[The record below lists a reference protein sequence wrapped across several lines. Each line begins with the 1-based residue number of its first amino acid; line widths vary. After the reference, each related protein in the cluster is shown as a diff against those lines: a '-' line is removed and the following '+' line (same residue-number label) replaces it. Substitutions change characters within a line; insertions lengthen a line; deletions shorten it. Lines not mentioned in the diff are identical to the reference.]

1 MIKAKS
7 LYREYM
13 MKCGNRAISFLSG
26 AVLFSL
32 LVASVPLRAEPMTN
46 ARYAY
51 SFKTN
56 RSACMARINNVPLL
70 DNFSAGSGM
79 TTAGGDITSFS
90 ANGKNML
97 ELVMGAIDPDN
108 PETLYKE
115 SWCEIV
121 VTKETRNA
129 SEAVSTIR
137 LTVDSEKK
145 VVASSSSHPDGA
157 ENESAVSEV
166 QSPGDKINGLVGA
179 GRQITVS
186 DIPTWAWEQ
195 ARPVT
200 PQDMSAIKTAY
211 TTIWQAMNNKEV
223 AVLKSLAQISTKEF
237 GIATG
242 FPPDFIFE
250 TLGLAEKVQDA
261 DLTMAPLDWEGKELI
276 TYCDGRIFRLA
287 AGVYQNSPL
296 KMKNKAGKIKFT
308 YNPYFA
314 IIDGNVVIAR

>member
-1 MIKAKS
+1 
-7 LYREYM
+7 
-13 MKCGNRAISFLSG
+13 
-26 AVLFSL
+26 
-32 LVASVPLRAEPMTN
+32 
-46 ARYAY
+46 
-51 SFKTN
+51 
-56 RSACMARINNVPLL
+56 
-70 DNFSAGSGM
+70 M